1 MKPRR
6 SLDEFCTIK
15 LIVFESL
22 DEASIKPRWSLDEF
36 CIIKHIVSN
45 RFWVHRGFGD
55 SGLYNTKR
63 RVWRKPRRGSPPFT
77 QNFNPGPVPKSPC
90 VCCMCVLCC
99 QQTLFEGCYLLE
111 SSAPI
116 CTSKVRPLKKKCCL
130 CKAHTYKQETCRP
143 SYIESLR

>member
-1 MKPRR
+1 M
-6 SLDEFCTIK
+6 
-15 LIVFESL
+15 
-22 DEASIKPRWSLDEF
+22 
-36 CIIKHIVSN
+36 VSN
-45 RFWVHRGFGD
+45 RFQVHRGFGD

-99 QQTLFEGCYLLE
+99 QQTLFEGCYLLD

-116 CTSKVRPLKKKCCL
+116 CTSNPLPTDSDRIESKYKFKTYTFGMVFICLWIYFVPGSFRRHEPVRPLKKKCCL
-130 CKAHTYKQETCRP
+130 CKAHTRTNKKLAGHL
-143 SYIESLR
+143 I